1 MLQTVIKLWML
12 LFPFSFTPDFG
23 MSKVRQVLILRTR
36 LVTEM
41 EFVLQVNIPGYM
53 ISKCASVLPRP
64 LWEPMMFYCI
74 VVLMAFVAVCIVMAA
89 YYESNQILSNE
100 LHRLRSEQLEGYYDR
115 YKVFDLRLC
124 TSNETPKCINRK
136 VLSQETF
143 STSSLDAKAIQSSL
157 SAPSPSRLLVGQKPS
172 KSSTSLV
179 SFLSDIYQ
187 GLKVS
192 FFNQSNH
199 KKTSTE
205 PKKKNE
211 NSKFSF
217 CFWNILNSKNVEK
230 IQNPKKEEL
239 SPTQVRNNLLLQRR
253 ADAEGI
259 LTLRKNK
266 RQKNFLLS
274 NKPLDILADAGEK
287 VFMKNKNEGD
297 SFDISKDKNCDLL
310 SVFINI
316 IKNIVLSNYFEL
328 C

>member
-1 MLQTVIKLWML
+1 M
-12 LFPFSFTPDFG
+12 
-23 MSKVRQVLILRTR
+23 
-36 LVTEM
+36 TEM
-41 EFVLQVNIPGYM
+41 EFIMHVNIPGHM

-74 VVLMAFVAVCIVMAA
+74 VVLMAFMAICIVTAA

-136 VLSQETF
+136 VLSQETLGT
-143 STSSLDAKAIQSSL
+143 TSDTKAMQSSL

-192 FFNQSNH
+192 FFSQSNH

-205 PKKKNE
+205 PKKKIE

-217 CFWNILNSKNVEK
+217 CFWNILKSRNVEK
-230 IQNPKKEEL
+230 VQNPKKEDL
-239 SPTQVRNNLLLQRR
+239 SPTQVRNSLLLQRR

-266 RQKNFLLS
+266 RQKNFQSS
-274 NKPLDILADAGEK
+274 NKPLDILADAGDK

-297 SFDISKDKNCDLL
+297 SF
-310 SVFINI
+310 
-316 IKNIVLSNYFEL
+316 
-328 C
+328 